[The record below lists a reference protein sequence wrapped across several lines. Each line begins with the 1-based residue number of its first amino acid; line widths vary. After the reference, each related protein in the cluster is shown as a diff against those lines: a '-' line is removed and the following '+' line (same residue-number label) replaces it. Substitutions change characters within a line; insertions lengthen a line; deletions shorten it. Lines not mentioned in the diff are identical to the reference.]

1 MNDAFRDRMR
11 EATVL
16 IGEDEADRVRTAVQ
30 QFAGVRLAVA
40 ETLSLVRLAFSL
52 ELGDTEREPLVERF
66 NTSGAEVAADE
77 GQMLATLATVTLIER
92 FSRPIGRRGA
102 QALRP
107 DMVAASA
114 VGVLA
119 DQGRR
124 AVHQDLI
131 SHASVWTAMLAEHLR
146 RGPMISDPPE
156 APKGSAAPDGE
167 TESPPSLTVEITAL
181 LEHVGELNTWL
192 RQSSSSVRLLALEE
206 QQALLWWLT
215 SAERH
220 DSAPTAILNAC
231 EELIDICAYPLG
243 PPGAEQLLLR
253 RLAGYASTGISFVE
267 FSRIAA
273 RPVPAQVT
281 DICSLLSGGER
292 LPGFSAQV
300 PQLAAWLY
308 HELQLAHLVTSAEG
322 S

>member
-11 EATVL
+11 EATIL

-30 QFAGVRLAVA
+30 QFAGVRLATT

-52 ELGDTEREPLVERF
+52 GLGDVEREGLIERF
-66 NTSGAEVAADE
+66 NNSGAEVASDE

-102 QALRP
+102 QTLRP

-114 VGVLA
+114 VVVLA
-119 DQGRR
+119 DQGRQ

-131 SHASVWTAMLAEHLR
+131 SHAWVWTAMLAEHLR

-156 APKGSAAPDGE
+156 TPKGSAAPDGE
-167 TESPPSLTVEITAL
+167 TEPPPPTAADITAL
-181 LEHVGELNTWL
+181 LQHVGELNTWL

-215 SAERH
+215 SGEHYA
-220 DSAPTAILNAC
+220 SATTAVLNAC
-231 EELIDICAYPLG
+231 EELIDICAFPLG
-243 PPGAEQLLLR
+243 PPGAEQQLLR
-253 RLAGYASTGISFVE
+253 RLASYVSAEISFVE
-267 FSRIAA
+267 LSQIAA
-273 RPVPAQVT
+273 RSVPAQVH
-281 DICSLLSGGER
+281 DICSLLSGER
-292 LPGFSAQV
+292 LPSMSVRA
-300 PQLAAWLY
+300 PQLATRLY
-308 HELQLAHLVTSAEG
+308 HELQLTHLATSVEG